1 MSQGIKKY
9 QQKKQ
14 KAFDSIIKHNHI
26 TVTCV
31 GPVPGLVN
39 VMNSNNDDFF
49 QITSSVKNLMK

>member
-14 KAFDSIIKHNHI
+14 KASDSIIKHNHI

-31 GPVPGLVN
+31 GPVPDLVN

-49 QITSSVKNLMK
+49 QITLL